1 MSEDGFDISELS
13 KFSTDM
19 LAIANDKMP
28 KESKKFIKKQG
39 ALLSKKNKAEYSS
52 CGVGSGIKEFAKY
65 TLTGF
70 KAGKVYKYDG
80 ALSVRAYN
88 GTTVINKAG
97 KKYSLGG
104 MLNNGFVHVNRDG
117 SESFVPGYHFME
129 KALSSFNNEYVLNCE
144 TFVYDVVVKNI

>member
-104 MLNNGFVHVNRDG
+104 MLNNGFV
-117 SESFVPGYHFME
+117 PGYHFME